1 MHHHHHHYLPQ
12 SSMVPYMSEASS
24 QIAGTN
30 DFAFRVGAQIGS
42 PATNPYSSLAVRG
55 PAVTPSYGHP
65 QGLLPSGQSH
75 AGFLHGHEPD
85 VNGASNSCLQNVM
98 WFKKRCSDDEWNLG
112 GTKGRQVSRQEN
124 PHEAGR
130 DEDKLLGKNIGMQ
143 QPATWQ
149 PLMSDQRPQ
158 YAYSNHSPRPWS
170 YEDSFKGKKS
180 RLTDV
185 AHSSHKERRS
195 KACLSKRNRK
205 SVAKTGDNKVKIQ
218 LGSLE
223 MPLETL
229 PISDSTVQYRS
240 TESFPHQSVV
250 LNNRE
255 SRTSVRRFEGL
266 RTKIDTESKWLDR
279 ASTPLE
285 ESCSSSDIQTSRRAC
300 VQRDGGFSDDGLAVM
315 LSATRSSTSCS
326 SSSAGSPKART
337 WKDCRIAIKKKNVQ
351 ESTSKLAKRQL
362 KGRNGT
368 RQLTGDQVQNTLYK
382 TSCITYCKLMGEIVA
397 EIAEVS
403 CIAEWTVA

>member
-30 DFAFRVGAQIGS
+30 NFAFRAGSPIGS

-55 PAVTPSYGHP
+55 AAVTPSYGHP

-85 VNGASNSCLQNVM
+85 VDGAPSSCLQNVM
-98 WFKKRCSDDEWNLG
+98 WFKKRCSDHEWNLG
-112 GTKGRQVSRQEN
+112 GNKGRQGSRQEN
-124 PHEAGR
+124 PHEVGR
-130 DEDKLLGKNIGMQ
+130 EEDKLLGKKLRLQ
-143 QPATWQ
+143 QPTWQ
-149 PLMSDQRPQ
+149 PIMDDRRPQ
-158 YAYSNHSPRPWS
+158 YAYSNQSPRSWS
-170 YEDSFKGKKS
+170 YEDGFKGKKS

-195 KACLSKRNRK
+195 RACLSKRNRK
-205 SVAKTGDNKVKIQ
+205 SVAKTGDNKVKVQ

-229 PISDSTVQYRS
+229 PISDSTFQYGS
-240 TESFPHQSVV
+240 TESLQHQSVF
-250 LNNRE
+250 LNNCE
-255 SRTSVRRFEGL
+255 SKTSVRKSEVL
-266 RTKIDTESKWLDR
+266 RTKTAKRLDR
-279 ASTPLE
+279 ASTHLQ

-300 VQRDGGFSDDGLAVM
+300 LQSDDEFNDGLAVT

-337 WKDCRIAIKKKNVQ
+337 WKDCRSAIEKKNVQ
-351 ESTSKLAKRQL
+351 DSTSKRAKRQL
-362 KGRNGT
+362 MGRKGTG
-368 RQLTGDQVQNTLYK
+368 QLTGDQVQNYLHKFLQTN
-382 TSCITYCKLMGEIVA
+382 G
-397 EIAEVS
+397 
-403 CIAEWTVA
+403 